1 MRWLR
6 FESGGRTRVGYLRGA
21 DGQPVI
27 QPVVAESLQ
36 DVIAG
41 RGTGDAGA
49 PIPRGDVRLLA
60 PLRPGKILCIGLNY
74 MDHCREQK
82 IAPPDRPTLFAKFP
96 SSVIAPGEPIRW
108 PADFSEQVDYEAELA
123 VVIGRTT
130 QRVAEADALAHVFG
144 YTAAND
150 VTARDVQRG
159 DKQWI
164 RGKAADTFCP
174 LGPVVVTTDEIP
186 DPQQLPIGCRVNG
199 ETRQA
204 SHTREM
210 IFPVAHII
218 AFISRAITLDPGD
231 VILTGTPDG
240 VGLYRDPKVFLQPG
254 DRVEVELGDLG
265 VLENPVGPLRG
276 VSARHP

>member
-6 FESGGRTRVGYLRGA
+6 FESGGRARLGYVRGTE
-21 DGQPVI
+21 V
-27 QPVVAESLQ
+27 QPVVAETLQ

-49 PIPRGDVRLLA
+49 TLGIAGIRPLA

-74 MDHCREQK
+74 MDHCREQHLE
-82 IAPPDRPTLFAKFP
+82 PPDRPTLFAKFP
-96 SSVIAPGEPIRW
+96 TSVIGPGEPIRW
-108 PADFSEQVDYEAELA
+108 PADFSSQVDYEAELA
-123 VVIGRTT
+123 VVIGRRTS
-130 QRVAEADALAHVFG
+130 RVAAADALSHVFG

-150 VTARDVQRG
+150 VTARDVQKG

-164 RGKAADTFCP
+164 RGKTADTFCP

-186 DPQQLPIGCRVNG
+186 DPQQLAIGCRVNG

-210 IFPVAHII
+210 IFSVANIVS
-218 AFISRAITLDPGD
+218 FISRAITLEPGD
-231 VILTGTPDG
+231 VLLTGTPDG
-240 VGLYRDPKVFLQPG
+240 VGQYRDPKVFLQPG

-265 VLENPVGPLRG
+265 VLTN
-276 VSARHP
+276 

>member
-1 MRWLR
+1 
-6 FESGGRTRVGYLRGA
+6 
-21 DGQPVI
+21 
-27 QPVVAESLQ
+27 
-36 DVIAG
+36 
-41 RGTGDAGA
+41 
-49 PIPRGDVRLLA
+49 
-60 PLRPGKILCIGLNY
+60 
-74 MDHCREQK
+74 MDHCREQN

-130 QRVAEADALAHVFG
+130 RRVAEADALAHVFG

-150 VTARDVQRG
+150 VTARDVQRS

-174 LGPVVVTTDEIP
+174 LGPVVVTADEMP

-210 IFPVAHII
+210 IFPVRAHRQLHL
-218 AFISRAITLDPGD
+218 ARHHPRARRRHPDRHARRRRRLPRSEGLPQAGRSRRG
-231 VILTGTPDG
+231 
-240 VGLYRDPKVFLQPG
+240 RDRRLRRP
-254 DRVEVELGDLG
+254 R
-265 VLENPVGPLRG
+265 NPVGAH
-276 VSARHP
+276 VA

>member
-6 FESGGRTRVGYLRGA
+6 FESGGRARLGYVRGTE
-21 DGQPVI
+21 V
-27 QPVVAESLQ
+27 QPVVAETLQ

-49 PIPRGDVRLLA
+49 PLGIAGIRPLA

-74 MDHCREQK
+74 MDHCREQHLE
-82 IAPPDRPTLFAKFP
+82 PPDRPTLFAKFP
-96 SSVIAPGEPIRW
+96 TSVIGPGEPIRW
-108 PADFSEQVDYEAELA
+108 PADFSAQVDYEAELA
-123 VVIGRTT
+123 VVIGKPAS
-130 QRVAEADALAHVFG
+130 RVAEADALDHVFG
-144 YTAAND
+144 YTTAND

-174 LGPVVVTTDEIP
+174 LGPAVVTRDEVP
-186 DPQQLPIGCRVNG
+186 DPQALAIGCRVNG

-204 SHTREM
+204 SSTREM
-210 IFPVAHII
+210 IFPVRAIV
-218 AFISRAITLDPGD
+218 AFISRAITLEPGD

-240 VGLYRDPKVFLQPG
+240 VGVFRNPKVFLQPG
-254 DRVEVELGDLG
+254 DRVEVEIADFG
-265 VLENPVGPLRG
+265 VLANPVGPY
-276 VSARHP
+276 VA

>member
-6 FESGGRTRVGYLRGA
+6 FETGGRARIGYLKGA
-21 DGQPVI
+21 DV
-27 QPVVAESLQ
+27 QPVVAETLQ

-41 RGTGDAGA
+41 RGSADAGA
-49 PIPRGDVRLLA
+49 PIRRADVTPLA
-60 PLRPGKILCIGLNY
+60 PLRPGKILCVGLNY

-82 IAPPDRPTLFAKFP
+82 IEPPDRPTLFAKFP
-96 SSVIAPGEPIRW
+96 TSVIAPGAPIRW
-108 PADFSEQVDYEAELA
+108 PADFSSQVDYEAELA
-123 VVIGRTT
+123 VVIGRAAS
-130 QRVAEADALAHVFG
+130 RVAEADALSYVFG

-150 VTARDVQRG
+150 VSARDVQFS

-174 LGPVVVTTDEIP
+174 LGPVVATTDEIP
-186 DPQQLPIGCRVNG
+186 DPQQLPIRCRLNG
-199 ETRQA
+199 TTMQD

-210 IFPVAHII
+210 IFPVKAIV
-218 AFISRAITLDPGD
+218 AFISRAITLEPGD

-240 VGLYRDPKVFLQPG
+240 VGVFRDPKVFLKPG

-265 VLENPVGPLRG
+265 VLDNPVGAF
-276 VSARHP
+276 VS

>member
-6 FESGGRTRVGYLRGA
+6 FEAEGRTRVGYQRGP
-21 DGQPVI
+21 DVEPLVEPLV
-27 QPVVAESLQ
+27 QPVVAGTLQ

-41 RGTGDAGA
+41 HGTGDAGA
-49 PIPRGDVRLLA
+49 PIPRARVRVLA
-60 PLRPGKILCIGLNY
+60 PLVPGKILCIGLNY
-74 MDHCREQK
+74 MDHCREQH

-108 PADFSEQVDYEAELA
+108 PADFSDQVDYEAELA
-123 VVIGRTT
+123 VVIGRTAR
-130 QRVAEADALAHVFG
+130 RVADADALSHVFG

-150 VTARDVQRG
+150 VTARDVQKG

-174 LGPVVVTTDEIP
+174 LGPVVVTADEVP
-186 DPQQLPIGCRVNG
+186 DPQQLAIGCRVNG

-210 IFPVAHII
+210 IFPVARIVS
-218 AFISRAITLDPGD
+218 FISRAITLDPGD

-240 VGLYRDPKVFLQPG
+240 VGVYRDPQVFLQPG
-254 DRVEVELGDLG
+254 DRVAVEVGDFG
-265 VLENPVGPLRG
+265 VLENPVGPH
-276 VSARHP
+276 VA

>member
-21 DGQPVI
+21 DV

-49 PIPRGDVRLLA
+49 PVPRADVRLLA

-74 MDHCREQK
+74 MDHCREQH

-130 QRVAEADALAHVFG
+130 QRVAAADALAHVFG

-150 VTARDVQRG
+150 VTARDVQKG

-186 DPQQLPIGCRVNG
+186 DPQQLSIGCRVNG
-199 ETRQA
+199 ESRQA

-210 IFPVAHII
+210 IFPVAHIVS
-218 AFISRAITLDPGD
+218 FISRAITLDPGD

-240 VGLYRDPKVFLQPG
+240 VGQYRDPKVFLKPG

-265 VLENPVGPLRG
+265 VLDNPVGPY
-276 VSARHP
+276 VE

>member
-6 FESGGRTRVGYLRGA
+6 FEAEGRARVGYQRGPDVQSA
-21 DGQPVI
+21 V
-27 QPVVAESLQ
+27 QPVVAASLQ
-36 DVIAG
+36 EVIAG

-49 PIPRGDVRLLA
+49 PIPRRDVRLLA
-60 PLRPGKILCIGLNY
+60 PLVPGKILCIGLNY
-74 MDHCREQK
+74 MDHCREQH
-82 IAPPDRPTLFAKFP
+82 IEPPDRPTLFAKFP

-108 PADFSEQVDYEAELA
+108 PADFSTQVDYEAELA
-123 VVIGRTT
+123 VVIGRRTS
-130 QRVAEADALAHVFG
+130 RVAAADALSHVFG

-150 VTARDVQRG
+150 VTARDVQKG

-186 DPQQLPIGCRVNG
+186 DPQQLAIGCRVNG

-210 IFPVAHII
+210 IFPVAQII
-218 AFISRAITLDPGD
+218 AFIARAITLEPGD

-240 VGLYRDPKVFLQPG
+240 VGQYRDPKVFLQPG

-265 VLENPVGPLRG
+265 VLENPVGPH
-276 VSARHP
+276 AA